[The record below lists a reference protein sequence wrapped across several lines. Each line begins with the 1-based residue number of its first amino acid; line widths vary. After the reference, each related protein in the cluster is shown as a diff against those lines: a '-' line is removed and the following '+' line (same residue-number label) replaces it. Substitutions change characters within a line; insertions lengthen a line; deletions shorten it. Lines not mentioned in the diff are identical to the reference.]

1 MLVAS
6 IGEIDGSKK
15 VAKPTVFHPWIQEDQ
30 RMFEVC
36 VPFAP
41 SVMSV
46 LSFEGSFLIVEP

>member
-6 IGEIDGSKK
+6 IGEIDRSKK